1 MQNAKRTPP
10 HTDGVV
16 VMFVVIIILY
26 KKRLVNTQ
34 NYEIL
39 YTIYIF
45 CNFAK
50 EANIFFTPT
59 LLNSTVTS

>member
-39 YTIYIF
+39 YKKGGIF
-45 CNFAK
+45 QK
-50 EANIFFTPT
+50 IQ
-59 LLNSTVTS
+59 